1 LSPDRELL
9 VRARADANETVPDF
23 VYRQH
28 SAAPRRSA
36 KLVSS
41 PA

>member
-9 VRARADANETVPDF
+9 VGARADADEAAPDF

-28 SAAPRRSA
+28 SASRRSPE
-36 KLVSS
+36 LLSLS
-41 PA
+41 E